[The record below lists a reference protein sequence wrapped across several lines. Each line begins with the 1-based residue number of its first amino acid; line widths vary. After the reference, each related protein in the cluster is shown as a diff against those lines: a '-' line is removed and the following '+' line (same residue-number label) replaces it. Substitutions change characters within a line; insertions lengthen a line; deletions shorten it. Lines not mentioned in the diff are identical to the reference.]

1 VDRESRAPSGGAD
14 DRVPSDPRER
24 LGGAPIV
31 GGRSARSEGTLL
43 PPPNGDAVG
52 HLGGYQVRSLRF
64 LSGVGFGAALVLTA
78 TNLFNGL
85 TVSAALTFAMG
96 LVAAVIH
103 RRARAASDSSRRLL
117 AHIMLATIVA
127 TVVSVGWIEVPTQS
141 ASTFYLAAIPLTA
154 AHLLDRPGPSL
165 WGLVVLIVATGMY
178 GAELVFVHD
187 GDLALLGVRAFD
199 GILFNGIVTVLSV
212 AGHRRV
218 EAYIAAV
225 AERQRFIEDQTR
237 QLADTNDALRRA
249 AEAKAR
255 FLANMSHEIRTPMN
269 GVLGMTTLL
278 GETSLDVEQRQLVG
292 TIQRSGEALLT
303 VLNDILDLSKLEAG
317 KVEIRREPMNVRDL
331 VHDVRDLF
339 VRFAADRGL
348 DLEAR
353 VADDVAPWVLADANR
368 LRQIIANLVSNGL
381 KFTDCGRV
389 WIAVTQPA
397 DEVLRFEVGDTGQGI
412 EPADLKR
419 LFRAFEQLDNSARR
433 KVGGTGLGLAIS
445 RQLVHLHGG
454 ELQVSSTVGV
464 GTRFHFELVASQVAP
479 VEMIEST
486 LSEAPLT
493 ALRVLFAEDNQVN
506 RTIGLKFLRRLGIE
520 ASVAADGAE
529 VIAAVR
535 DEGPF
540 DVILM
545 DCQMPNV
552 DGYEATRRVR
562 AMESDR
568 HTRIVA
574 LTASAL
580 DEDVQKSRDAGMDAH
595 VSKPYKLEEL
605 RAALDPAPNAR

>member
-1 VDRESRAPSGGAD
+1 M
-14 DRVPSDPRER
+14 PSDPRDR
-24 LGGAPIV
+24 L
-31 GGRSARSEGTLL
+31 RR
-43 PPPNGDAVG
+43 
-52 HLGGYQVRSLRF
+52 YQVRSLR
-64 LSGVGFGAALVLTA
+64 LLTGIGSGAAIVLTT
-78 TNLFNGL
+78 TNLYNEL
-85 TVSAALTFAMG
+85 LASAALTFAMG
-96 LVAAVIH
+96 IVAAAIH
-103 RRARAASDSSRRLL
+103 RRARVATDASRRVL
-117 AHIMLATIVA
+117 AHVMLTTIVA
-127 TVVSVGWIEVPTQS
+127 TVLSTAWIEVPTQS
-141 ASTFYLAAIPLTA
+141 ASAFYLATVPLTA
-154 AHLLDRPGPSL
+154 AHLLDRPAPFL
-165 WGLVVLIVATGMY
+165 WGVVSLLATTGLY

-187 GDLALLGVRAFD
+187 GDLALLGAKAFD
-199 GILFNGIVTVLSV
+199 AVVFNGIVGVLSV

-218 EAYIAAV
+218 EAYIDAV
-225 AERQRFIEDQTR
+225 AERQRFIEGQSR
-237 QLADTNDALRRA
+237 QLAETNDALRRA

-269 GVLGMTTLL
+269 GVLGMTALL
-278 GETSLDVEQRQLVG
+278 GETALDVEQRQLVG
-292 TIQRSGEALLT
+292 TIRRSGEALLT

-348 DLEAR
+348 DLEVR
-353 VADDVAPWVLADANR
+353 VADDVPAWVLADANR

-389 WIAVTQPA
+389 WIAVTRTSA
-397 DEVLRFEVGDTGQGI
+397 DTLRFEVGDTGQGI
-412 EPADLKR
+412 EPADQRR
-419 LFRAFEQLDNSARR
+419 LFRAFEQLDNSTRR

-445 RQLVHLHGG
+445 RQLVRLHGG
-454 ELQVSSTVGV
+454 ELAVSSTVGV
-464 GTRFHFELVASQVAP
+464 GTRFYFELTASG
-479 VEMIEST
+479 VEPSASIESVQT
-486 LSEAPLT
+486 EASLA
-493 ALRVLFAEDNQVN
+493 ALRVLLAEDNHVN

-520 ASVAADGAE
+520 AVVATDGVE

-535 DEGPF
+535 DAGPF

-568 HTRIVA
+568 RTRIVA

-580 DEDVQKSRDAGMDAH
+580 DEDVRKSREARMDAH

-605 RAALDPAPNAR
+605 REALAPNAR